1 MSQDW
6 VEFAAVKAAVSLEM
20 VFRLYRVDGLRSTRP
35 GQLRGCCPM
44 HRAGG
49 DDAFHANLTKN
60 AFQCFYCQAGG
71 NVLDF
76 VAAMEKCSIRQAALW
91 LQRRFDVRGVPDW
104 NGAGIEKRKLVPK
117 KVEVNLPLRFR
128 LQGVNPCHPYL
139 GQRGITSATARYF
152 GAGLFAGPGL
162 MRGRIVIP
170 IQDEL
175 GRTVAY
181 AGRSLDGQAPRYKL
195 PAGFRKSAVLF
206 NLHRAAASGC
216 DDAVVVEGFFD
227 CMKVHQAGFASVVA
241 LMGTTLSAQQA
252 MLLRAR
258 FGGLVLLLDGDA
270 AGQRG
275 ANAIAA
281 QLRDAGHV
289 EVLELP
295 AGAQPDQLSSREI
308 RQLLGHR
315 QAAYTRN
322 LATLNLREI
331 PISLENRSG
340 QNASDRDAPD
350 LQPTGDLGFADA
362 GTSEASSGN
371 NSAAEPVSQRKRT
384 DLPKQAAAG
393 YNKVC
398 PE

>member
-6 VEFAAVKAAVSLEM
+6 VEFAAVKAAVSLAM
-20 VFRLYRVDGLRSTRP
+20 VFRLYRVDGLRTIRP
-35 GQLRGCCPM
+35 GQLRGRCPI
-44 HRAGG
+44 HREGG

-71 NVLDF
+71 NVFDF
-76 VAAMEKCSIRQAALW
+76 VAAMENCSIRQAALL
-91 LQRRFDVRGVPDW
+91 LQRRFEVRGGQDW
-104 NGAGIEKRKLVPK
+104 SEVGIEKRKLVPK
-117 KVEVNLPLRFR
+117 KVEVNRPLRFG

-139 GQRGITSATARYF
+139 AERGITSATARYF
-152 GAGLFAGPGL
+152 GAGFFAGPGL
-162 MRGRIVIP
+162 MSGRMVIP

-216 DDAVVVEGFFD
+216 DKAVVVEGFFD

-241 LMGTTLSAQQA
+241 LMGTTLSAQQE
-252 MLLRAR
+252 MLLRDR
-258 FGGLVLLLDGDA
+258 FRGLVLLLDGDA

-275 ANAIAA
+275 ATVMAA

-295 AGAQPDQLSSREI
+295 AGTQPDQLSSREI
-308 RQLLGHR
+308 HQLLGHR
-315 QAAYTRN
+315 QIYIRN
-322 LATLNLREI
+322 LATLYLREI
-331 PISLENRSG
+331 PISLGNRSG
-340 QNASDRDAPD
+340 QNASDRGALYP
-350 LQPTGDLGFADA
+350 QSAGDLSFVDA
-362 GTSEASSGN
+362 GTSEASSGTK
-371 NSAAEPVSQRKRT
+371 SAAEPVSQRKPT
-384 DLPKQAAAG
+384 DLPKQASAG